1 LLSDLPQLSA
11 GDTVVVPELPQDPT
25 DNKAYWVRQAKEDS
39 IYIFGQVGAPGRYM
53 FNEAM
58 TFLDILSA
66 ADGPTANADIHR
78 VRIVHRQGSHTDY
91 TEFNLSEYFQTG
103 DEWLLPVVK
112 PGDAIYVPE
121 KTANWLDVPRDS
133 VVKVIG
139 AVRQPGRYAFNDSMT
154 ILDLLAEAGGPAE
167 NAYLKR
173 IVVLNS
179 SRLETRSVS
188 FNLIRFMKKPDPVS
202 LPVVRAGDT
211 IFIPDLS
218 ESAWAKTMDGVRDLL
233 SVLSVVAIVGAL

>member
-1 LLSDLPQLSA
+1 
-11 GDTVVVPELPQDPT
+11 
-25 DNKAYWVRQAKEDS
+25 
-39 IYIFGQVGAPGRYM
+39 
-53 FNEAM
+53 
-58 TFLDILSA
+58 
-66 ADGPTANADIHR
+66 
-78 VRIVHRQGSHTDY
+78 
-91 TEFNLSEYFQTG
+91 
-103 DEWLLPVVK
+103 
-112 PGDAIYVPE
+112 
-121 KTANWLDVPRDS
+121 
-133 VVKVIG
+133 
-139 AVRQPGRYAFNDSMT
+139 
-154 ILDLLAEAGGPAE
+154 LDLLAEAGGPAE